1 MTDFYSNYLSMI
13 KSEKNNYR
21 GAGFIFYEKNNLEFN
36 FLLGLENFD
45 SKNKLSIFGGYK
57 DKKDKNS
64 LYTAVREVFEEVFN
78 VHPTGLDIFVP
89 QIQQKVDDYTIS
101 EKVFVKD
108 SNEVCYFADISIL
121 NMFIHHLMYHGGK
134 WPFKNSSSKKWS
146 DYYGNIHMFFN
157 DRILKNNQTA
167 KDGLNEIKLV
177 FLIAY
182 KTLDYSIRNK
192 IPIAINKKEYYLK
205 DNLNKYLQD
214 NIIIDILNKNL

>member
-64 LYTAVREVFEEVFN
+64 LYTAVREVFEEVLN

-121 NMFIHHLMYHGGK
+121 NMFIHHLMYHG
-134 WPFKNSSSKKWS
+134 
-146 DYYGNIHMFFN
+146 
-157 DRILKNNQTA
+157 
-167 KDGLNEIKLV
+167 
-177 FLIAY
+177 
-182 KTLDYSIRNK
+182 
-192 IPIAINKKEYYLK
+192 
-205 DNLNKYLQD
+205 
-214 NIIIDILNKNL
+214 